1 MKTINKLMMLI
12 CCLAIA
18 FTVSC
23 SKEQT
28 NEINQDDN
36 SQLISEFER
45 NMIDKVG
52 EEEATQLMQNLNNPS
67 RFPITY
73 EGQLCPGV
81 AQSGAAVYRGYS
93 DLNDA
98 DFWYFTA
105 NAGDVVTIQVDRVSC
120 EMDPVFLLYEG
131 SGDTT
136 SLTLLTGA
144 DDNNG
149 QACAPACFSYAD
161 PLVSG
166 YALPSTGTYTI
177 AVWDF
182 IGGSCTSGPQAYS
195 IVMSGN
201 SCDADGDGCN
211 DDVDP
216 HPNSDTSPKV
226 VIDGCNTNVNN
237 VFVTQCSTMMDL
249 IADCVA
255 GASNH
260 SDFVLCMAQLTHG
273 WRQAGLINGRQHSRI
288 MRCAGTSSLP

>member
-149 QACAPACFSYAD
+149 QACAPACFSYAC
-161 PLVSG
+161 LL
-166 YALPSTGTYTI
+166 Y
-177 AVWDF
+177 
-182 IGGSCTSGPQAYS
+182 
-195 IVMSGN
+195 
-201 SCDADGDGCN
+201 
-211 DDVDP
+211 
-216 HPNSDTSPKV
+216 TSPSPR
-226 VIDGCNTNVNN
+226 DRT
-237 VFVTQCSTMMDL
+237 
-249 IADCVA
+249 
-255 GASNH
+255 
-260 SDFVLCMAQLTHG
+260 
-273 WRQAGLINGRQHSRI
+273 RSR
-288 MRCAGTSSLP
+288 MPSSA